1 MKKKYVVSAMVLGMA
16 LSQSASAEL
25 LWQDFSLTYV
35 GADDYE
41 LMSSKDG
48 QVITVDHASG
58 HSWGD
63 TYFFL
68 DHYDFEGKTS
78 KYFEF
83 APRLSL
89 GKVSGKELSFGPI
102 KDVLIASNWES
113 GDGFDN
119 YMYGIGFSLDVPGFN
134 YVDVN
139 LYKVEN
145 DLVEDDEMMTLV
157 WGYPFS
163 IGSAEFLYDGFVD
176 WSTKQDDHASEMNF
190 TSQLKWNVGIHF
202 GLKAPLYVGMEYAYW
217 ENKFG
222 VEGADEHNPGL
233 LVRWHF

>member
-1 MKKKYVVSAMVLGMA
+1 MKRMFAVSAVALGMT
-16 LSQSASAEL
+16 LSQTVSAAL

-35 GADDYE
+35 RGENYE
-41 LMSSKDG
+41 LMPSDDG
-48 QVITVDHASG
+48 YVITVEHASG

-68 DHYDFEGKTS
+68 DHYDFDGKTS

-89 GKVSGKELSFGPI
+89 GKLGGNALSFGPI
-102 KDVLIASNWES
+102 KDMLIASNWES
-113 GDGFDN
+113 GEGFDN
-119 YMYGIGFSLDVPGFN
+119 YMYGIGISLDVPGFN

-145 DLVEDDEMMTLV
+145 DLWEDDEMMTLV
-157 WGYPFS
+157 WAYPFS

-176 WSTKQDDHASEMNF
+176 WSTAQDDHAAEMNF
-190 TSQLKWNVGIHF
+190 TSQLKWNVGKHF
-202 GLKAPLYVGMEYAYW
+202 GLKAPLYIGMEYALW
-217 ENKFG
+217 NNKFG
-222 VEGADEHNPGL
+222 VDGVDERNPGL